1 MRADRHLSIPRPA
14 RAAVAG
20 TLCLLLLRLVFFAVS
35 QPDAPPAIS
44 DRPEGLSIEF
54 SVDQRALLF
63 LESCVSGRWAVS
75 GAAAGIRFNGGSW
88 DAAPAGDYR
97 LCNRS
102 SLSPTLEVRLPS
114 TAIARYQLEV
124 PVLFGD
130 GFHVAV
136 ALLLAG
142 CALYAAGLPRW
153 PQRRLLLLIGGA
165 HGGLALLYS
174 LTTELSIFQFARWG
188 QSFHNLPM
196 ADLRHNLLETFL
208 HLHSQPPLF
217 SAYGIALNT
226 IFGESYEGVSYALH
240 VALGIAM
247 CCMAYAML
255 WQLLGSRSAAFFTA
269 MLLALHPALFLYE
282 AFALYTLLAAFWA
295 LAAGFCL
302 LLYQQQGRN
311 RYLALFMLCVT
322 LLILTRSVY
331 HIAIIL
337 PTLLLIVLLA
347 RRNRRRLLLGC
358 VLIALLAFGW
368 YGKNLLLYGSFSTS
382 SWLGMSLWKVARS
395 DYTAEELVALYHA
408 DVLNSRMVIWF
419 TAFINPSEYPADSR
433 RESEIVILSGDNSNN
448 IAYLDLS
455 RLYLGNALQLMRHDI
470 SRYLRGALRAY
481 SLYACPAA
489 SWENLQKNIDAM
501 PASHHALSNHF
512 FHMQGASQRLG
523 HALGIAGGGIGACS
537 NHFFLIPLLSL
548 ALPLYALARCRA
560 RWACWRGLLR
570 REALLAYLWG
580 VIAYTALATSL
591 LESGDNARYKFMSE
605 FPLWI
610 LIAVVGYRLWQRLLA
625 ATSVRAFLAVQ

>member
-1 MRADRHLSIPRPA
+1 MRVNRYLSIARPA

-20 TLCLLLLRLVFFAVS
+20 ALCLLLLRLVFFAVS

-136 ALLLAG
+136 ALLLVG

-247 CCMAYAML
+247 CCMAYVML
-255 WQLLGSRSAAFFTA
+255 WQLLGSRSAAFCTA

-282 AFALYTLLAAFWA
+282 AFAHYTLLAAFWA

-302 LLYQQQGRN
+302 LLYQQRGRN
-311 RYLALFMLCVT
+311 RYLALFALCVT

-331 HIAIIL
+331 HSALLL
-337 PTLLLIVLLA
+337 PALLLISLLA
-347 RRNRRRLLLGC
+347 RRKRRRLLLGC
-358 VLIALLAFGW
+358 ILISLLAFGW

-382 SWLGMSLWKVARS
+382 TWLGMSLWRIARA
-395 DYTAEELVALYHA
+395 DYNAEELVALYHA
-408 DVLNSRMVIWF
+408 DVLNSRPVIWSTTF
-419 TAFINPSEYPADSR
+419 LRPSEYGLDPSAASD
-433 RESEIVILSGDNSNN
+433 IVILSGDNANN
-448 IAYLDLS
+448 LAYIDLNLPY
-455 RLYLGNALQLMRHDI
+455 RDNALRLLRHDLG
-470 SRYLRGALRAY
+470 RYLRGALRAF
-481 SLYACPAA
+481 SRYACPSAT
-489 SWENLQKNIDAM
+489 WENLQKNVDAM

-512 FHMQGASQRLG
+512 FHMQGAAQQLG
-523 HALGIAGGGIGACS
+523 RALGFARDGIGACS
-537 NHFFLIPLLSL
+537 NLFFLIPLLSL

-560 RWACWRGLLR
+560 RWACWRDLLR
-570 REALLAYLWG
+570 REALLVYLWAA
-580 VIAYTALATSL
+580 VAYTALATSL
-591 LESGDNARYKFMSE
+591 LEIGDNARFKFMSE

-610 LIAVVGYRLWQRLLA
+610 LIAVLGYRLWRRLLA
-625 ATSVRAFLAVQ
+625 ATSVRAFLAV